1 MTLNLKSSDL
11 VVGQATIQDVLLRPG
26 DNKVSLRGI
35 VNIGFILENLEDIM
49 EYQEE
54 ALKNG
59 EIELSASGNSTIYNG
74 VHIEYY
80 ERVLNNL
87 TLTTRV
93 SILAVLGDTLQ
104 GLLDY
109 NNSSIVD
116 TLRILTGKI
125 GNTTLSN

>member
-1 MTLNLKSSDL
+1 VTLNLKSSDL